1 MVTRGERFYSQPGCF
16 GPQVH
21 HDGIVFARVDKPEA
35 SSSFN
40 GEPIHFIVSE
50 GHRGTRHSWA
60 PDLALYRLEM
70 FNNYYEKTL
79 TSGITVAQGIET
91 LFSSWVFKQEL
102 IQVEEEEK
110 RLKEERKIEG
120 DSDSDDEDESIGTIQ
135 DNEWLPELHSNVIVL
150 KGSHIAVSGP
160 AFLVALVGGSH
171 FRRLTSQ
178 KLEVVEAEIQPEDL
192 LLVSSLSLEELGVP
206 KIKQI
211 VMRERDNNIV
221 SAAAALLAA
230 DPDEESTVLVA
241 DMKGVYHEK
250 IIRSKP
256 PTKGKANQANA
267 LEKQA
272 IRVLGKEP
280 VPPSWNIKVAR

>member
-21 HDGIVFARVDKPEA
+21 HDGIVFARVDKLVA
-35 SSSFN
+35 SYLTLFQKVIVN

-79 TSGITVAQGIET
+79 TSGITVAQAIET
-91 LFSSWVFKQEL
+91 LFSRVKLGIRARIQEL
-102 IQVEEEEK
+102 
-110 RLKEERKIEG
+110 
-120 DSDSDDEDESIGTIQ
+120 IQ

-160 AFLVALVGGSH
+160 TFLVALVGGSH

-192 LLVSSLSLEELGVP
+192 LIVSSLSLEEF
-206 KIKQI
+206 QI

-250 IIRSKP
+250 MNLFLLHGSAVASRWRDERNYFLRNPVIRAALGRPFHRS
-256 PTKGKANQANA
+256 GQGARSWSQAH
-267 LEKQA
+267 
-272 IRVLGKEP
+272 
-280 VPPSWNIKVAR
+280 